1 MKFLVINIS
10 FYVENVFGW
19 KYWKKYRCQKQI
31 SQVFMARII
40 PQTHLAHGMEYYK
53 NADICI

>member
-53 NADICI
+53 VV